1 MKNKLVRFPFQI
13 FSAIVLVILLLAGM
27 QSARAASSSANNN
40 LETLDYS
47 TLEGGK
53 LLIKV
58 GLKQALKSSPA
69 GFTINNP
76 PRVVLDFPSTGN
88 HLGKNTINVNQG
100 ALQSVNIVQAG
111 ERTRLVM
118 NLSQAAQ
125 YTTQIVGNTLLITLQ
140 SSDTQTVSNA
150 SPRFAEG
157 APRTARHRLRDI
169 DFRRGASA
177 EGRVVATL
185 SDTTTGI
192 DIRKQG
198 QLLIVDFLNTDMPH
212 TLQRRLEVND
222 FATPVK
228 FIDTQ
233 SNGGNVRMTVEP
245 KGEYEYSA
253 YQADNQFIL
262 EVRAKTEAPGKISL
276 GKPKYAG
283 DKLSLNFQNVE
294 VRSVLQVIADF
305 TGLNIITSD
314 TVTGNLTL
322 RLKDVPWD
330 QALDI
335 IMQSKGLDKRVNGN
349 VIWVAPKD
357 ELIAKEKS
365 ELESR
370 QSTLAL
376 EPLVVRHYPLNYM
389 RADQAVRVLTG
400 GAVGSLSGGE
410 DSVNCSAQAQGVK
423 ATEQSGN
430 TSAGGTQA
438 GQLGGS
444 SSAIL
449 ANRILSVRGS
459 ASFEAQS
466 NALIVSDT
474 ASKQDEIRE
483 VLNLVD
489 VPARQVMI
497 EARVVIADD
506 RFSRQ
511 LGVRLGG
518 AAIGN
523 WGNYRSA
530 ATSTG
535 NDAYRI
541 ASTGSTGTIPYNVD
555 LPAQT
560 GAIRAGTLGLS
571 IFNLGSGA
579 SISLELQA
587 LEADGRGKIVSNPR
601 VVTVN
606 QKPAVILQ
614 GTQIPY
620 TAPAALGTPPT
631 VSFKDAF
638 LCLLVNPQIL
648 NNDSII
654 LNVEVQKDAVGTVT
668 GGVPSIDTKRVKT
681 QIRLNNGETAVL
693 GGIFEQNTRNQTN
706 KVPLLGDVP
715 VFGYLFRDNAR
726 VDDKTELLVFLT
738 PRIIKENLSLQ

>member
-1 MKNKLVRFPFQI
+1 MKNKLARFPLQLF
-13 FSAIVLVILLLAGM
+13 AGIVVAMLLLTGV
-27 QSARAASSSANNN
+27 QVARAADSDANN

-58 GLKQALKSSPA
+58 GLKQALKASPA

-76 PRVVLDFPSTGN
+76 PRVVLDLPGTANG
-88 HLGKNTINVNQG
+88 LGKNTLNVNQG

-111 ERTRLVM
+111 DRTRLVM
-118 NLSQAAQ
+118 NLSKAAQ
-125 YTTQIVGNTLLITLQ
+125 YTTQVDGNALLITLQ
-140 SSDTQTVSNA
+140 ASDTQTISNV

-157 APRTARHRLRDI
+157 APRAAKHSLRDI
-169 DFRRGASA
+169 DFRRGASG

-198 QLLIVDFLNTDMPH
+198 QMLVVDFINTDVPR

-233 SNGGNVRMTVEP
+233 SNGGNVRMMVEP
-245 KGEYEYSA
+245 KGDYEYSA

-262 EVRAKTEAPGKISL
+262 EVRAKTEEPGKATA
-276 GKPKYAG
+276 GKPKYTG

-400 GAVGSLSGGE
+400 GAGGGLNGGE
-410 DSVNCSAQAQGVK
+410 DVTCSAQAQGVK

-430 TSAGGTQA
+430 ASAGGTQV
-438 GQLGGS
+438 GGAT
-444 SSAIL
+444 SAIL

-489 VPARQVMI
+489 VPAKQVMI

-506 RFSRQ
+506 KFSRQ

-523 WGNYRSA
+523 WGNYRAA

-535 NDAYRI
+535 SDAFRI
-541 ASTGSTGTIPYNVD
+541 ASTGSTGTVPFNVD

-560 GAIRAGTLGLS
+560 GATKAGTLGLS

-614 GTQIPY
+614 GTQVPY
-620 TAPAALGTPPT
+620 ITPGTANSPAT
-631 VSFKDAF
+631 VTFKDAF

-648 NNDSII
+648 NNDSVI
-654 LNVEVQKDAVGTVT
+654 LNVEVQKDAIGASVS
-668 GGVPSIDTKRVKT
+668 GVLPIETKRVKT

-693 GGIFEQNTRNQTN
+693 GGIFEQNIRNETN
-706 KVPLLGDVP
+706 KVPFLGDIP
-715 VFGYLFRDNAR
+715 GLGYLFRDNAK

-738 PRIIKENLSLQ
+738 PRIIKENLNLQ

>member
-1 MKNKLVRFPFQI
+1 MKNKLARFPLQLFVGI
-13 FSAIVLVILLLAGM
+13 ALAMLLLTGM
-27 QSARAASSSANNN
+27 QIARAAGSDANN

-58 GLKQALKSSPA
+58 GLKQALKASPA

-76 PRVVLDFPSTGN
+76 PRVVLDLPGTANG
-88 HLGKNTINVNQG
+88 LGKNTLNVNQG

-111 ERTRLVM
+111 DRTRLVM
-118 NLSQAAQ
+118 NLSKAAQ
-125 YTTQIVGNTLLITLQ
+125 YTTQVDGNNLLITLQ
-140 SSDTQTVSNA
+140 ASDTQAISNV
-150 SPRFAEG
+150 SPRFAED
-157 APRTARHRLRDI
+157 APRAAKHSLRDI
-169 DFRRGASA
+169 DFRRGAGG

-198 QLLIVDFLNTDMPH
+198 QMVVVDFINTDVPQ

-233 SNGGNVRMTVEP
+233 DNGGNVRMTVEP
-245 KGEYEYSA
+245 KGDYEYSA

-262 EVRAKTEAPGKISL
+262 EVRAKTEEPGKTTA
-276 GKPKYAG
+276 GKPKYIG

-376 EPLVVRHYPLNYM
+376 EPLVVQHYALNYM
-389 RADQAVRVLTG
+389 RAEQAVRVLTG
-400 GAVGSLSGGE
+400 GVGSAQNGGE
-410 DSVNCSAQAQGVK
+410 DVTCSAQAQGVK
-423 ATEQSGN
+423 ATEQSTN
-430 TSAGGTQA
+430 ASAGGTQA
-438 GQLGGS
+438 GGAN
-444 SSAIL
+444 SAIL

-474 ASKQDEIRE
+474 ASKQEAIRE

-489 VPARQVMI
+489 VPAKQVMI

-506 RFSRQ
+506 KFSRQ

-535 NDAYRI
+535 NDASQI
-541 ASTGSTGTIPYNVD
+541 ARTGSIGTFPYNVD

-560 GAIRAGTLGLS
+560 GATKAGTLGLS

-614 GTQIPY
+614 GTQVPY
-620 TAPAALGTPPT
+620 ITPGTANSPAT
-631 VSFKDAF
+631 VTFKDAF

-648 NNDSII
+648 NNDSVI
-654 LNVEVQKDAVGTVT
+654 LNVEVQKDAIGAAVS
-668 GGVPSIDTKRVKT
+668 GVLPIETKRVKT
-681 QIRLNNGETAVL
+681 QIRLKNGETAVL
-693 GGIFEQNTRNQTN
+693 GGIFEQNIRNETN
-706 KVPLLGDVP
+706 KVPFLGDIP
-715 VFGYLFRDNAR
+715 VLGYLFRDNSK
-726 VDDKTELLVFLT
+726 VDNKTELLVFLT
-738 PRIIKENLSLQ
+738 PRIIKDNLNLQ

>member
-1 MKNKLVRFPFQI
+1 MKNKLARFPLQLF
-13 FSAIVLVILLLAGM
+13 AGIVVAMLLLTGM
-27 QSARAASSSANNN
+27 KIARAADGGANN

-58 GLKQALKSSPA
+58 GLKQALKASPA

-76 PRVVLDFPSTGN
+76 PRVVLDLPGTANG
-88 HLGKNTINVNQG
+88 LGKNTLNVNQG

-111 ERTRLVM
+111 DRTRLVM
-118 NLSQAAQ
+118 NLSKAAQ
-125 YTTQIVGNTLLITLQ
+125 YTTQVDGNALLITLQ
-140 SSDTQTVSNA
+140 ASDTQSTSNV

-157 APRTARHRLRDI
+157 APRAAKHSLRDI
-169 DFRRGASA
+169 DFRRGASG

-198 QLLIVDFLNTDMPH
+198 QMLVVDFINTDVPR

-253 YQADNQFIL
+253 YQTDNQFIL
-262 EVRAKTEAPGKISL
+262 EVRAKTDEPGKTTA
-276 GKPKYAG
+276 GKPKYTG

-376 EPLVVRHYPLNYM
+376 EPLIVRHYPLNYM

-400 GAVGSLSGGE
+400 GEGRALNGGE
-410 DSVNCSAQAQGVK
+410 DVTCSAQAQGVK

-430 TSAGGTQA
+430 ASAGGTQV
-438 GQLGGS
+438 GGAT
-444 SSAIL
+444 SAIL

-489 VPARQVMI
+489 MPAKQVMI

-506 RFSRQ
+506 KFSRQ

-523 WGNYRSA
+523 WGNYRAA

-535 NDAYRI
+535 NDAYQI
-541 ASTGSTGTIPYNVD
+541 ARTGSTGTIPYNVD

-560 GAIRAGTLGLS
+560 GASKAGTLGLS

-614 GTQIPY
+614 GTQVPY
-620 TAPAALGTPPT
+620 ITPGTANSPAT
-631 VSFKDAF
+631 VTFKDAF

-648 NNDSII
+648 NNDSVI
-654 LNVEVQKDAVGTVT
+654 LNVEVQKDAVGAST
-668 GGVPSIDTKRVKT
+668 GGNPAIETKRVKT

-693 GGIFEQNTRNQTN
+693 GGIFEQIVRNQTN
-706 KVPLLGDVP
+706 KVPLLGDIP
-715 VFGYLFRDNAR
+715 GLGYLFRDNAK

-738 PRIIKENLSLQ
+738 PRIIKENLNLQ

>member
-1 MKNKLVRFPFQI
+1 MKNKLARFPLQ
-13 FSAIVLVILLLAGM
+13 LLAGIVVAM
-27 QSARAASSSANNN
+27 LLLTGVQAARAADSDANN

-58 GLKQALKSSPA
+58 GLKQALKASPA

-76 PRVVLDFPSTGN
+76 PRVVLDLPGTANG
-88 HLGKNTINVNQG
+88 LGKNTLNVNQG

-111 ERTRLVM
+111 DRTRLVM
-118 NLSQAAQ
+118 NLSKAAQ
-125 YTTQIVGNTLLITLQ
+125 YTTQVAGNALLITLQ
-140 SSDTQTVSNA
+140 ASDTQTISNV
-150 SPRFAEG
+150 SPRFAED
-157 APRTARHRLRDI
+157 APRAAKHSLRDI
-169 DFRRGASA
+169 DFRRGASG

-198 QLLIVDFLNTDMPH
+198 QMLVVDFINTDVPR

-262 EVRAKTEAPGKISL
+262 EVRAKTDEPGKTAA
-276 GKPKYAG
+276 GKPKYTG

-376 EPLVVRHYPLNYM
+376 EPLIVRHYPLNYM

-400 GAVGSLSGGE
+400 GEGRALNGGE
-410 DSVNCSAQAQGVK
+410 DVTCSAQAQGVK

-430 TSAGGTQA
+430 ASAGGTQV
-438 GQLGGS
+438 GGAT
-444 SSAIL
+444 SAIL

-489 VPARQVMI
+489 MPAKQVMI

-506 RFSRQ
+506 KFSRQ

-523 WGNYRSA
+523 WGNYRAA

-535 NDAYRI
+535 SDAYQI
-541 ASTGSTGTIPYNVD
+541 ARTGSTGTIPYNVD

-560 GAIRAGTLGLS
+560 GANKAGTLGLS

-614 GTQIPY
+614 GTQVPY
-620 TAPAALGTPPT
+620 VTPGTANSPAT
-631 VSFKDAF
+631 VTFKDAF

-648 NNDSII
+648 NNDSVI
-654 LNVEVQKDAVGTVT
+654 LNVEVQKDAVGAST
-668 GGVPSIDTKRVKT
+668 GGNPAIETKRVKT

-693 GGIFEQNTRNQTN
+693 GGIFEQIVRNQTN
-706 KVPLLGDVP
+706 KVPLLGDIP
-715 VFGYLFRDNAR
+715 GLGYLFRDNAKI
-726 VDDKTELLVFLT
+726 DDKTELLVFLT
-738 PRIIKENLSLQ
+738 PRIIKENLNLQ